1 MKITYGLSVQPISAG
16 LAEELISLSAD
27 VFGSVD
33 RTDEL
38 WRFEN
43 MPDLT
48 CFEARMDERLVGF
61 KLGYAVT
68 SLRYYSWLGGV
79 QPSFRRLGIAR
90 ELMTRQHEW
99 IGSRGYQ
106 QIETEA
112 VQDNQGMTQ
121 LNGSAGFVAVGT
133 KRTESDS
140 RIIYR
145 KTLRLR

>member
-1 MKITYGLSVQPISAG
+1 MKITYGLSVQPISAV
-16 LAEELISLSAD
+16 LAEELISLSAE

-48 CFEARMDERLVGF
+48 GF
-61 KLGYAVT
+61 
-68 SLRYYSWLGGV
+68 
-79 QPSFRRLGIAR
+79 I
-90 ELMTRQHEW
+90 
-99 IGSRGYQ
+99 
-106 QIETEA
+106 
-112 VQDNQGMTQ
+112 
-121 LNGSAGFVAVGT
+121 AVGT

-145 KTLRLR
+145 KRLRLR